1 MRQGPP
7 RRSGESAEQEHSRRP
22 RSSTAVAVVLTFV
35 GVLSALAGIGLSAA
49 SSCCGS
55 RDPIDPT
62 AALVGVVVA
71 VAMAAAGVGLWSG
84 RVSRRPLLLCA
95 AAVPAVVLA
104 VSPSSPDF
112 AVLVPVVVLGWLWL
126 WWYLR
131 RPVAVGWI
139 GR

>member
-1 MRQGPP
+1 M
-7 RRSGESAEQEHSRRP
+7 
-22 RSSTAVAVVLTFV
+22 VLIFV

-55 RDPIDPT
+55 ADPVDRTP
-62 AALVGVVVA
+62 ALVGVVVA
-71 VAMAAAGVGLWSG
+71 LAMSAAGVGVWSG

-104 VSPSSPDF
+104 VSPSSSDF
-112 AVLVPVVVLGWLWL
+112 VGLVPVVVLGWLWL

-139 GR
+139 GRRAPGDH